1 MVRDV
6 ERGPYSEE
14 GSAVGGHRLRA
25 GWDPTDVVI
34 DPWSGLAHKSLVGPG
49 TRRSTPSLAP
59 SWVGMHSRRLNAY
72 RVLAGY
78 LANVSRAYLP
88 TDAGYDEI
96 MARREYGDPAT
107 LRDMIRTSVLG
118 DDPTIVVDGAGD
130 DPEEP
135 TAPEDPGPEADEA
148 ARAAFD
154 EATAEYEEQL
164 TEFNRDKASFDAAQE
179 LQEWFDKWADRE
191 KFPLKLLETEN
202 DAVGLGDGVYLV
214 SWSNKRGRVC
224 LEMEDPGFYF
234 PVLEPNGYDYPERVH
249 LAWEECEKEGTRD
262 ERRYVRRLTFELVD
276 LDVPTWY
283 PWQNRD
289 EDDKSTKVCLYTNAR
304 WRWDDLGERRVDD
317 FDIGKAEIESNAD
330 GEQLLDYDLGI
341 DFIPIVHVPNT
352 ISLKQHYGESF
363 LTRVAQIIDDIQAAD
378 TDLAVASDLA
388 GAPPIAL
395 EGTARPADGRLL
407 TYGPGT
413 VLFGKAE
420 VVDTSHSLDALM
432 KRLEGLLDRLS
443 VNSRYP
449 AAALGRIDPSKIEAG
464 VILLLTFAPLRS
476 LIYEMRM
483 VRADKYAL
491 LFRMVQR
498 LAMVGAGGTNGETK
512 IGRTLKASPEQRVEL
527 KFGPYM
533 PTDQAQIV
541 GMVKDLVSA
550 HLLSRQ
556 SALGILDDAGIDVDD
571 DLADELERIE
581 HEDFEGAASLADAL
595 GTEGPAAEYLGR
607 SLSTG
612 SGATAR
618 TGAGSL
624 GSPPVPGATLPSGGS
639 PTPAPPVPTPAGPG
653 GGPQNGQA

>member
-25 GWDPTDVVI
+25 GWDPTDVVV
-34 DPWSGLAHKSLVGPG
+34 DPWSGLAHKSLIGPG
-49 TRRSTPSLAP
+49 TRRSTASLAP

-88 TDAGYDEI
+88 SDSEFSDVV
-96 MARREYGDPAT
+96 ARREYGDPAT
-107 LRDMIRTSVLG
+107 LRDMVRTSVLG
-118 DDPTIVVDGAGD
+118 DEPKIMVDNAGD
-130 DPEEP
+130 EPEEP
-135 TAPEDPGPEADEA
+135 TPPEDPGPDADEA
-148 ARAAFD
+148 ARAEFD
-154 EATAEYEEQL
+154 AAQSEYEQRL
-164 TEFNRDKASFDAAQE
+164 VEFNRDKATFDAAQQ
-179 LQEWFDKWADRE
+179 LQEWFDEWADRE

-214 SWSNKRGRVC
+214 SWSNKRNRVC

-234 PVLEPNGYDYPERVH
+234 PVLEPNGYEYPEKVH
-249 LAWEECEKEGTRD
+249 LAWEECENEGTRD
-262 ERRYVRRLTFELVD
+262 EVRYVRRLTFELVD
-276 LDVPTWY
+276 LDAPTWY
-283 PWQNRD
+283 PWQDREVD
-289 EDDKSTKVCLYTNAR
+289 EQSTQVCQLTNAR
-304 WRWDDLGERRVDD
+304 WRWDDLGDRRVDD
-317 FDIGKAEIESNAD
+317 FDLSKATIELNAD
-330 GEQLLDYDLGI
+330 GDELRDYPLGI

-352 ISLKQHYGESF
+352 ISLKQHYGESI
-363 LTRVAQIIDDIQAAD
+363 LTRVAQILDDIQATD
-378 TDLAVASDLA
+378 SDLAVASDLA
-388 GAPPIAL
+388 GAPPLAL
-395 EGTARPADGRLL
+395 EGGARPADGRLL

-432 KRLEGLLDRLS
+432 KRLEMLLDRLS
-443 VNSRYP
+443 VNSRFP
-449 AAALGRIDPSKIEAG
+449 AAAMGRIDPSKIEAG

-476 LIYEMRM
+476 LVYEMRM

-498 LAMVGAGGTNGETK
+498 LAMVGATGTNGETK
-512 IGRTLKASPEQRVEL
+512 IGRTLKAAPEQRVEL

-541 GMVKDLVSA
+541 AMVKDLVSS

-556 SALGILDDAGIDVDD
+556 SALGILSDAGVEVDD

-581 HEDFEGAASLADAL
+581 HEDFEGAAALANAL
-595 GTEGPAAEYLGR
+595 GAEQPAADYLGR
-607 SLSTG
+607 SLPAVQG
-612 SGATAR
+612 AGRPGVALGGAPAPGATVPPGG
-618 TGAGSL
+618 TPTPP
-624 GSPPVPGATLPSGGS
+624 PPVPANGAT
-639 PTPAPPVPTPAGPG
+639 
-653 GGPQNGQA
+653 GPQPPAR